1 MPHHRGNGGG
11 RPSRPVVMG
20 VVMLVMVSRR
30 CAASVLGIARL
41 TPRPSSPHGVADGD
55 GGGQVGLGTWKER
68 QAVGPGLGLLLPP
81 SSYPAPLRAAAAAP
95 PAGLAAVPL
104 VPAAGGDRLDRR
116 ARGLVEGLAVH
127 RGSDLLGVGVVVRL
141 VSFVDKG
148 PPSWRPR
155 AFFWPPPPPSGPENG
170 T

>member
-1 MPHHRGNGGG
+1 
-11 RPSRPVVMG
+11 MG

-68 QAVGPGLGLLLPP
+68 QVVGPGLGLLLPP
-81 SSYPAPLRAAAAAP
+81 SSYPAPLRAAAAA

-127 RGSDLLGVGVVVRL
+127 RGSDHLGLGWL
-141 VSFVDKG
+141 CE
-148 PPSWRPR
+148 
-155 AFFWPPPPPSGPENG
+155 ACEFF
-170 T
+170 